1 MTISQILKKK
11 SPKVKDEKAAKTE
24 MEALKLLMLRF
35 QQAAFATGKRV
46 VIVFEGFDA
55 AGKGTCIRHL
65 TETLDPRSALV
76 VPIGAPSNVE
86 KGQHYLQRF
95 WKKLPDAGNIVVFDR
110 SWYGRVLVEK
120 VEGFAS
126 PKRIKEAYG
135 EINQFEKMLKA
146 DGIIL
151 IKIFLVVSK
160 DEQLKRF
167 KARLEDPYKTWKI
180 TEEDIRNR
188 KKWDQYVKA
197 SDEMVRKCP
206 GWSIIASDDKPYARL
221 LTLRVVTKALSSL
234 KKDIALKAKNR
245 ETDRLAQEL
254 FKLR

>member
-1 MTISQILKKK
+1 MTISQVLKKK

-24 MEALKLLMLRF
+24 MEALKLLMLRY

-65 TETLDPRSALV
+65 TETLDPRSCLV
-76 VPIGAPSNVE
+76 VPIGAPTKEE

-95 WKKLPDAGNIVVFDR
+95 WKKLPDAGNMVVFDR

-120 VEGFAS
+120 VEGYAT
-126 PKRIKEAYG
+126 PKRIKEAYA

-167 KARLEDPYKTWKI
+167 KSRLEDPYKTWKI

-188 KKWDQYVKA
+188 KKWDEYVKT
-197 SDEMVRKCP
+197 SDEMIKKCP
-206 GWSIIASDDKPYARL
+206 TWNVIPSDDKPFARL
-221 LTLRVVTKALSSL
+221 ATLRIVTKALAL
-234 KKDIALKAKNR
+234 LRKDIASKERNRKN
-245 ETDRLAQEL
+245 DQLAQEL